1 MGLKVAKRSTVDAFR
16 VMDVMRAAQDA
27 EMEGRAVYHLEVGQ
41 PGTPAPQRAREAVV
55 DALESQTLGYT
66 MALGTDALRA
76 GISDLYQRWYGVA
89 VSPRRIAVTQGAS
102 GAFALAFLTAF
113 DVGDRVALAT
123 PGYPCYRNILNA
135 LGLEAVE
142 ILTGPETQYQPT
154 IEALDAL
161 EQQSDR
167 PLDGLILASP
177 SNPTGSMLTPEDF
190 TALADWCAAKGVR
203 LISDEIYHGLTY
215 GMAETSAV
223 AVNNDAIV
231 INSFSKYFSMT
242 GWRVGWLVMP
252 ENMMRAL
259 ERLQGNMTIC
269 TPAVSQVAALGALQA
284 TEELDAL
291 KAGYRRN
298 RDLLQAALRAGG
310 VDRISS
316 PDGAFYL
323 YADVSHLTDDAVALC
338 AQILDETDIAITP
351 GADFDTHRGQRFIR
365 LSYCTDEASVKA
377 AASRLTAWLRNQQ

>member
-223 AVNNDAIV
+223 AVNKDAIV

-351 GADFDTHRGQRFIR
+351 GADFDTRRGQRFIR